1 MSSSS
6 VAIMVRL
13 YTILSYIKH
22 TKAGSDNLLAASQI
36 AQQMQAQ
43 QMPVGPMAPGQDPS
57 KMFKA
62 EAENLAVIEHY
73 SVLDGVE
80 ERLLERIKV

>member
-1 MSSSS
+1 
-6 VAIMVRL
+6 
-13 YTILSYIKH
+13 
-22 TKAGSDNLLAASQI
+22 
-36 AQQMQAQ
+36 
-43 QMPVGPMAPGQDPS
+43 MPVGPMAPGQDPS

>member
-1 MSSSS
+1 MYSSSEVTTVSTDRIPRMMSSR
-6 VAIMVRL
+6 V
-13 YTILSYIKH
+13 Y
-22 TKAGSDNLLAASQI
+22 SDHLPAASQV
-36 AQQMQAQ
+36 AQQMQQQ

-73 SVLDGVE
+73 SVLDGIE
-80 ERLLERIKV
+80 ERLLQRIKV